1 MINAGGLM
9 AKRKRGRQCKLN
21 PELQKRFCHAV
32 RLGMRYQDACRYVK
46 ISPGTFQSW
55 TNRGAMGEQPF
66 ADFTSAVKEAETEGM
81 LSCLESIER
90 AHKNR
95 DWKAAA
101 WLLERRHSWWPNHM
115 ITTVTE
121 EQSSMDLSTEE
132 GRAEVIEALRALPAE
147 LLAEAIVGTGAEA

>member
-1 MINAGGLM
+1 M

-32 RLGMRYQDACRYVK
+32 RLGMRYQDACRYVG

-66 ADFTSAVKEAETEGM
+66 ADFTSAVKEAETE
-81 LSCLESIER
+81 
-90 AHKNR
+90 
-95 DWKAAA
+95 AAA